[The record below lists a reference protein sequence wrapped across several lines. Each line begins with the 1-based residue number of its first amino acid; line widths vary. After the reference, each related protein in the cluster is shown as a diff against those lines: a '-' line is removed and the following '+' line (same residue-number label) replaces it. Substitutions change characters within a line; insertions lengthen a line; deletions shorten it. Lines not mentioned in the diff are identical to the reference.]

1 MRKTE
6 RPALRDWTIE
16 APGSARV
23 IETKH
28 QPFGKEMADKVAS
41 ERIVEGLGVSPG
53 VGIGV
58 AYVCES
64 GSPRVPEY
72 RIRPADIE
80 AEKRRLREAVLRAR
94 RQLSRLRTKTRER
107 AAAKDYA
114 TEEVLY
120 LLDAYMMMLKDSRL
134 LRGAYDRIAAERV
147 NAESAVQSEVIA
159 ICDSFRTMQDPYLAA
174 RAEDIR
180 EVGNRLVAQLTK
192 EPGKPLFSIPHGSV
206 IVAEELTPAETAQI
220 DPEHVVGIA
229 AQMGGPQGHTAI
241 LARALGLPAVLG
253 AAGLMEAV
261 RSGDPI
267 LVDGELGQ
275 IVVHPTPVA
284 LQEYRR
290 RRGER
295 QEEER
300 ALRKLAGQP
309 AVTRDGV
316 SISLQ
321 ANVELPMEMEHVIEA
336 GAAGIGLLRTEFMFM
351 NRPMPPTE
359 EEQYLAL
366 RSLIERA
373 GGQCVTVRTLDLGGD
388 KGPIPFVGQF
398 GDSATSP
405 LGIRGI
411 RLSLA
416 RAELLETQFRAIL
429 RAGAHGPVRILLPMV
444 TAVSEVRAARDVLA
458 RAARR
463 LYRRGAELATALP
476 PLGTMIEVPGAALT
490 ADALALVSD
499 FFAIGSNDLTMYTL
513 AIDRSDERVA
523 HLYNPLHPGVLRM
536 IQFAAAAALRAR
548 IPVCVCGEIAGEP
561 RFTPLLLGLGFREL
575 SMAASNIARVKR
587 RILDLDLLAAQR
599 RTQLIMDETDPLRIQ
614 MLLEEFNVTPA

>member
-1 MRKTE
+1 MT
-6 RPALRDWTIE
+6 
-16 APGSARV
+16 
-23 IETKH
+23 
-28 QPFGKEMADKVAS
+28 DKVVS
-41 ERIVEGLGVSPG
+41 ERVVEGLGVSPG
-53 VGIGV
+53 IGIGV

-64 GSPRVPEY
+64 GGARIPEY
-72 RIRPADIE
+72 RIRPADVE
-80 AEKRRLREAVLRAR
+80 AEQRRLREAVLRAR
-94 RQLSRLRTKTRER
+94 RQLGRLRAKTRER
-107 AAAKDYA
+107 VAARDWAAD
-114 TEEVLY
+114 EVIY

-134 LRGAYDRIAAERV
+134 LRGAYARIAAERV
-147 NAESAVQSEVIA
+147 NAEAAVQSEVTA
-159 ICDSFRTMQDPYLAA
+159 ICDGFRTMQDAYLSA
-174 RAEDIR
+174 RVEDIR
-180 EVGNRLVAQLTK
+180 EVGNRLIAQLTR

-206 IVAEELTPAETAQI
+206 IIAEELTPAETAQL

-229 AQMGGPQGHTAI
+229 AQMGGAQGHTAI
-241 LARALGLPAVLG
+241 LARALGVPTVLG
-253 AAGLMEAV
+253 AAGLLESV

-267 LVDGELGQ
+267 LVDGDHGQ
-275 IVVHPTPVA
+275 IVVHPTPMAV
-284 LQEYRR
+284 QEYRR
-290 RRGER
+290 RHGER
-295 QEEER
+295 QDEER
-300 ALRKLAGQP
+300 ALRQLAGQP

-316 SISLQ
+316 PISLQ
-321 ANVELPMEMEHVIEA
+321 ANVELPMEMEHVVEA

-359 EEQYLAL
+359 EEQYGAL
-366 RSLIERA
+366 RTLIERA
-373 GGQCVTVRTLDLGGD
+373 GGHCITVRTLDLGGD
-388 KGPIPFVGQF
+388 KGAVPFVGQF
-398 GDSATSP
+398 GGSATSP

-444 TAVSEVRAARDVLA
+444 TAVAEVRASRDVLA

-463 LYRRGAELATALP
+463 LYRRGVELPTTLP

-548 IPVCVCGEIAGEP
+548 IPVCVCGEIAGDP

-575 SMAASNIARVKR
+575 SMTASSIARVKR
-587 RILDLDLLAAQR
+587 RILGLDLLAAQR

-614 MLLEEFNVTPA
+614 VLLDDFNAAVA

>member
-1 MRKTE
+1 M
-6 RPALRDWTIE
+6 
-16 APGSARV
+16 
-23 IETKH
+23 
-28 QPFGKEMADKVAS
+28 EMAEQVVN
-41 ERIVEGLGVSPG
+41 ERVVEGLGVSPG

-58 AYVCES
+58 AYVCEN
-64 GSPRVPEY
+64 GSPHIPEY
-72 RIRPADIE
+72 RIRPADVE
-80 AEKRRLREAVLRAR
+80 AEQRRLREAVVRAR
-94 RQLSRLRTKTRER
+94 RQFARLRSKTRQR
-107 AAAKDYA
+107 AQGE
-114 TEEVLY
+114 TEWGSEDVLY

-134 LRGAYDRIAAERV
+134 LRGAYSRIATERI
-147 NAESAVQSEVIA
+147 NAEAAVQLEVVA
-159 ICDSFRTMQDPYLAA
+159 ICDSFRSMQDTYLSA
-174 RAEDIR
+174 RMEDIR
-180 EVGNRLVAQLTK
+180 EVGNRLLSQLTRQH
-192 EPGKPLFSIPHGSV
+192 GTPLFSIPRGS
-206 IVAEELTPAETAQI
+206 IVVAAELTPADTAQL

-229 AQMGGPQGHTAI
+229 AESGGPQGHTAI

-253 AAGLMEAV
+253 AAGLLEAV
-261 RSGDPI
+261 RTGDPL
-267 LVDGELGQ
+267 LVDGEIGQ
-275 IVVHPTPVA
+275 VVVHPSPASVR
-284 LQEYRR
+284 QYRR

-300 ALRKLAGQP
+300 ALRRLASQP

-316 SISLQ
+316 TISLQ

-351 NRPMPPTE
+351 NRAAVPSE
-359 EEQYLAL
+359 EEQYAAL
-366 RSLIERA
+366 RTLIERA
-373 GGQCVTVRTLDLGGD
+373 GGESVTIRTLDLGGD
-388 KGPIPFVGQF
+388 KGPIPFVGPF

-405 LGIRGI
+405 LGIRGV

-416 RAELLETQFRAIL
+416 RAELLDTQFRAIL

-444 TAVSEVRAARDVLA
+444 TAVSEVRAARDILA

-463 LYRRGAELATALP
+463 LFRRGVEIPTALP
-476 PLGTMIEVPGAALT
+476 PLGSMIEVPGAALT

-513 AIDRSDERVA
+513 AIDRSDQRVA

-575 SMAASNIARVKR
+575 SMTASNIARVKR

-599 RTQLIMDETDPLRIQ
+599 RTQMIMDETDPVRIQ
-614 MLLEEFNVTPA
+614 VLLDDFNAAVS

>member
-1 MRKTE
+1 MTGAPAGEVLGDASDAAMKTS
-6 RPALRDWTIE
+6 P
-16 APGSARV
+16 
-23 IETKH
+23 
-28 QPFGKEMADKVAS
+28 GKEMTDKVVS
-41 ERIVEGLGVSPG
+41 ERVVEGLGVSPG
-53 VGIGV
+53 IGIGV

-64 GSPRVPEY
+64 GGARIPEY
-72 RIRPADIE
+72 RIRPADVE
-80 AEKRRLREAVLRAR
+80 AEQRRLREAVLRAR
-94 RQLSRLRTKTRER
+94 RQLGRLRAKTRER
-107 AAAKDYA
+107 VAARDWAAD
-114 TEEVLY
+114 EVIY

-134 LRGAYDRIAAERV
+134 LRGAYARIAAERV
-147 NAESAVQSEVIA
+147 NAEAAVQSEVTA
-159 ICDSFRTMQDPYLAA
+159 ICDGFRTMQDAYLSA
-174 RAEDIR
+174 RVEDIR
-180 EVGNRLVAQLTK
+180 EVGNRLIAQLTR

-206 IVAEELTPAETAQI
+206 IIAEELTPAETAQL

-229 AQMGGPQGHTAI
+229 AQMGGAQGHTAI
-241 LARALGLPAVLG
+241 LARALGVPTVLG
-253 AAGLMEAV
+253 AAGLLESV

-267 LVDGELGQ
+267 LVDGDHGQ
-275 IVVHPTPVA
+275 IVVHPTPMAV
-284 LQEYRR
+284 QEYRR
-290 RRGER
+290 RHGER
-295 QEEER
+295 QDEER
-300 ALRKLAGQP
+300 ALRQLAGQP

-316 SISLQ
+316 PISLQ
-321 ANVELPMEMEHVIEA
+321 ANVELPMEMEHVVEA

-359 EEQYLAL
+359 EEQYGAL
-366 RSLIERA
+366 RTLIERA
-373 GGQCVTVRTLDLGGD
+373 GGHCITVRTLDLGGD
-388 KGPIPFVGQF
+388 KGAVPFVGQF
-398 GDSATSP
+398 GGSATSP

-444 TAVSEVRAARDVLA
+444 TAVAEVRASRDVLA

-463 LYRRGAELATALP
+463 LYRRGVELPTTLP

-548 IPVCVCGEIAGEP
+548 IPVCVCGEIAGDP

-575 SMAASNIARVKR
+575 SMTASSIARVKR
-587 RILDLDLLAAQR
+587 RILGLDLLAAQR

-614 MLLEEFNVTPA
+614 VLLDDFNAAVA